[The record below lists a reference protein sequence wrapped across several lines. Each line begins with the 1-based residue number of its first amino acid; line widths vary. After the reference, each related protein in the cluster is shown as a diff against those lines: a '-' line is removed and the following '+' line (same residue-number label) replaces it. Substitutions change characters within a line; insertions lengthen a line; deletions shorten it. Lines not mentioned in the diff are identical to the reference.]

1 MFGHH
6 LGRHGIEAILG
17 TGSRLAEYSVDATML
32 PFTMSF
38 KYEYNS
44 AVRGYQVY
52 KPVWKPE
59 VDQVLHA
66 KRELDNFADKFAE
79 AFSSRRDG
87 RPS

>member
-1 MFGHH
+1 
-6 LGRHGIEAILG
+6 
-17 TGSRLAEYSVDATML
+17 ML

-66 KRELDNFADKFAE
+66 KRELDNFADMFAE

-87 RPS
+87 RPSWKSIRELRGSSLDIVITDYAN